1 MVPANATKNM
11 KPRQSFIDVPKRTVA
26 AFTATAMFEFQF
38 NLASLAA
45 RDADPAVNDLVD
57 PFYVVNQSQW
67 NLLPMG

>member
-11 KPRQSFIDVPKRTVA
+11 KPRQSFIDVLKGTAA
-26 AFTATAMFEFQF
+26 AFTAIAMFEFRF

-57 PFYVVNQSQW
+57 AFTQ
-67 NLLPMG
+67 